1 MTSKLLAAT
10 LASVLITAPAFAQ
23 SPPLPDQAF
32 VAKASVGNTFEI
44 EESKLALDRATDPRI
59 KSFAQK
65 MITDHSAAEKTLEA
79 AAGKDKLKTEP
90 MLDKAHQ
97 AMLDNLKTFNGTDFD
112 KIYMADQIAAHTE
125 TVALVSDYKVNGKE
139 AALKAWTDK
148 TLPVV
153 KEHLEMIEAM

>member
-1 MTSKLLAAT
+1 MKLIGSAAA
-10 LASVLITAPAFAQ
+10 LVLLSSTAWAQ
-23 SPPLPDQAF
+23 SPPISNADF
-32 VAKASVGNTFEI
+32 VMHASVGNTLEI

-59 KSFAQK
+59 KAFAQR
-65 MITDHSAAEKTLEA
+65 MINDHSAAEKRLEE

-139 AALKAWTDK
+139 AALKAWADK

-153 KEHLEMIEAM
+153 KDHLEMIEAI

>member
-1 MTSKLLAAT
+1 MIKLAGAAT
-10 LASVLITAPAFAQ
+10 ALALFASGAWAQ
-23 SPPLPDQAF
+23 SPPLTNADF
-32 VAKASVGNTFEI
+32 VMHASVGNTFEI

-59 KSFAQK
+59 KAFAQK
-65 MITDHSAAEKTLEA
+65 MISDHTTAEKNLQE

-97 AMLDNLKTFNGTDFD
+97 AMLDNLKTFNGADFD

-125 TVALVSDYKVNGKE
+125 TVALVSDYKANGKQV
-139 AALKAWTDK
+139 ALKGWADE

-153 KEHLEMIEAM
+153 REHLEMIEAM